1 MLGDLYA
8 NTAPVPLNS
17 TSSQKSNL
25 AESTDVAT
33 ARARTVTGDSDDW
46 FGVGET
52 TAPTD
57 QSSQG
62 DMTGGETFFGAY
74 KHEVDPNDPGLQ
86 RERQFGEHN
95 QE

>member
-17 TSSQKSNL
+17 TSSHEPSLRQP
-25 AESTDVAT
+25 TDVTTAT
-33 ARARTVTGDSDDW
+33 TRPETGDSDDW
-46 FGVGET
+46 FRAET
-52 TAPTD
+52 TAPTV

-62 DMTGGETFFGAY
+62 DMTGGETSFGAY

-86 RERQFGEHN
+86 RERQFGGRN